1 MCVQAVVEEAGVADV
16 HTVQTDVKLR
26 LDAAPQVVA
35 AAGELNKVKRSVRT
49 IRRVRIIQICLV
61 FKNKI
66 TRCSV
71 L

>member
-16 HTVQTDVKLR
+16 HTIQTDVKLR

-49 IRRVRIIQICLV
+49 IRQIRIIKICLV
-61 FKNKI
+61 FMK
-66 TRCSV
+66 SV
-71 L
+71 FE